1 MKKPSKYILILT
13 DAIILGLM
21 VGYKLPG
28 WPEFLHYDADRKV
41 IKIISIL
48 QKYYSISQLNPI
60 KCYLHSVLWQLGLV

>member
-1 MKKPSKYILILT
+1 MKKPAKYILILT

-48 QKYYSISQLNPI
+48 QKVLQYKSIEPN
-60 KCYLHSVLWQLGLV
+60 